1 MISNGT
7 KKVSLNGNVVSDKP
21 WFIQI
26 KDKFS
31 AYRNKSLKSNIT
43 NLRNVNNQ
51 SGEFNYLHRE
61 KNLPHGKIMK
71 YSELSVP
78 HVQLNLGQHIRGNPF
93 KCDTFGINDFL
104 QDPICVNE
112 QKTQYSGMEQT
123 FQITGII
130 PDG

>member
-1 MISNGT
+1 MISNGS
-7 KKVSLNGNVVSDKP
+7 KRVGLDGNLVSDKP

-26 KDKFS
+26 RDKFS
-31 AYRNKSLKSNIT
+31 AFRNKSLKFT

-71 YSELSVP
+71 YSELSILHDQV
-78 HVQLNLGQHIRGNPF
+78 NLGQHIRGNPF
-93 KCDTFGINDFL
+93 KCDTSKMHYFL
-104 QDPICVNE
+104 QDSICVNE
-112 QKTQYSGMEQT
+112 QKTQYSVMEQS
-123 FQITGII
+123 FPITGII